1 MIRIGYACRSIT
13 GNLSPIIK
21 KSVINEINCS
31 QRILTSNQCSNY
43 SSKYKYKL
51 NEVGILN
58 EPNLDKYETGQI
70 FLHKLFGY
78 RGIILFPWTACI
90 FDKQDEPSNS
100 NSDDNTIN
108 SAHHDKAA
116 SEELDKTGPPVKNM
130 ANKLSYYQVLIDNRD
145 IPYIRSQ
152 PESVTFLSGPKLNRS
167 VFSIHGLDYVSHH
180 DVLPYTSTEKLPI
193 VHDLFDKFLM
203 RDPDDVEMTKTNF
216 MARESLKS
224 WQESNEPWLEL
235 SDVYKRTTNN
245 IRVTVIPFYIGIK
258 EEQRKKLF
266 WWRYSIRIENLSKK
280 PVILRE
286 RHWRIFS
293 QAGTFETV
301 RGKGVVG
308 QEPYLT
314 SDHSVFQYS
323 SHVNLQAPSGHMWG
337 TFKMERED
345 GSTFEVRIPSFYLES
360 KEDDSNI

>member
-1 MIRIGYACRSIT
+1 MNRLVNAPLARSFVRSQQLNRT
-13 GNLSPIIK
+13 NRNLDFSYEKVPRL
-21 KSVINEINCS
+21 S
-31 QRILTSNQCSNY
+31 Y
-43 SSKYKYKL
+43 SSNTKFKL
-51 NEVGILN
+51 MEVGVLSDQQLQN
-58 EPNLDKYETGQI
+58 YAPGQI

-90 FDKQDEPSNS
+90 FDKQEDIHAA
-100 NSDDNTIN
+100 SDPNPVA
-108 SAHHDKAA
+108 SAQYDKAA
-116 SEELDKTGPPVKNM
+116 SEELEKTGPPVKEL

-145 IPYIRSQ
+145 IPYIQSQ
-152 PESVTFLSGPKLNRS
+152 PESVTFLSGPKSNRS
-167 VFSIHGLDYVSHH
+167 VYSIHGLDYVSHN
-180 DVLPYTSTEKLPI
+180 DVLPYTSTEKIPV

-203 RDPDDVEMTKTNF
+203 HEPEDSTMSKPKF
-216 MARESLKS
+216 IARESLKA
-224 WQESNEPWLEL
+224 WQESNQPWLEL

-245 IRVTVIPFYIGIK
+245 IRVTVIPFYIGVK
-258 EEQRKKLF
+258 EEHRKKLF
-266 WWRYSIRIENLSKK
+266 WWRYSIRIENLSGK

-308 QEPYLT
+308 QEPYLDT
-314 SDHSVFQYS
+314 DHSVFQYS

-360 KEDDSNI
+360 KDEDTTA